1 MPLYESTH
9 LLHVFQ
15 IQSQAEELEQ
25 QQWRVANEIQPQ
37 LAAREAEVETLR
49 QQLAQMQQDQHH
61 HHQAVQAAQAAPMQ
75 GAGGLDL
82 NEAPPDIMQQMQQP
96 DVASHDQPASQPDIM
111 PAFFNQEGA
120 VAAQPALDND
130 TQPASAFFNYP
141 QQQNQVGSR
150 VPFFGVF
157 KVFHNFLV
165 MPMC

>member
-1 MPLYESTH
+1 MPLHESTH

-49 QQLAQMQQDQHH
+49 QQLAQMQQDQH

-150 VPFFGVF
+150 VLFLSFFRF
-157 KVFHNFLV
+157 FTIS
-165 MPMC
+165 

>member
-1 MPLYESTH
+1 MPLYEYTH

-49 QQLAQMQQDQHH
+49 QQLAQMQQDQH

-157 KVFHNFLV
+157 QVFHNFLV
-165 MPMC
+165 IPMC

>member
-1 MPLYESTH
+1 M
-9 LLHVFQ
+9 FQ

-37 LAAREAEVETLR
+37 LAAREAEVATLR

-61 HHQAVQAAQAAPMQ
+61 QVVQALQAAPMQ

-82 NEAPPDIMQQMQQP
+82 NAAPPDIMQQMQQP

-120 VAAQPALDND
+120 AAAPPAFDND

-150 VPFFGVF
+150 IQFLGVF
-157 KVFHNFLV
+157 H
-165 MPMC
+165 

>member
-1 MPLYESTH
+1 MPLHESTH

-49 QQLAQMQQDQHH
+49 QQLAQMQQDQ
-61 HHQAVQAAQAAPMQ
+61 HQAVQAAQAAPMQ

-157 KVFHNFLV
+157 QVFHNFLV
-165 MPMC
+165 IPMC